1 MRVFYD
7 TSLDS
12 LLLVDIMND
21 VEGQETDG
29 VLEKHEMV
37 VSKVALA

>member
-21 VEGQETDG
+21 VEG
-29 VLEKHEMV
+29 KRHEHLQG
-37 VSKVALA
+37 KNPG